1 MTILQNMLAKA
12 SLGAE
17 ELFAGRPDGWVAC
30 RDFILGR
37 MRDDGGFTGRG
48 GGSDLYY
55 TMFAVQCLRAIDVPL
70 PSSVVTYV
78 EHFAEGEGLDFVPLC
93 CLARLRAIIG
103 DCPPEL
109 AAALASHIEG
119 YRRND
124 GGYSHVQAGKRSAA
138 YGCFVALGAYQDL
151 GVDVP
156 DANSLACGL
165 RELRCGDGSYD
176 HITPGTAAGIVAL
189 KQLAGEVEP
198 ASSAWLMGQFVG
210 GGFRAFPGAPMG
222 DLLSTA
228 TALHALAVAGARL
241 DDIASECRQFVL
253 GLADPAG
260 GFRGS
265 EFDPQADVEYTFY
278 ALLALGELK
287 GL

>member
-1 MTILQNMLAKA
+1 MLAKA
-12 SLGAE
+12 RLGAE
-17 ELFAGRPDGWVAC
+17 ELFAGRPGGREAC

-55 TMFAVQCLRAIDVPL
+55 TMFAVQCLRALDVPL
-70 PSSVVTYV
+70 PSGVVTYV
-78 EHFAEGEGLDFVPLC
+78 ENFAEAEGLDFVHLC
-93 CLARLRAIIG
+93 CLARIRAIIG
-103 DCPPEL
+103 DCPREL
-109 AAALASHIEG
+109 AAAFASHIED
-119 YRRND
+119 YRRDD
-124 GGYSHVQAGKRSAA
+124 GGYSHVQAGERSAA

-151 GVDVP
+151 GLNVP
-156 DANSLACGL
+156 DANRLARTL

-189 KQLAGEVEP
+189 KQLIGEVEP

-210 GGFRAFPGAPMG
+210 GGFKAFPGAPIG

-241 DDIASECRQFVL
+241 GEIAQNCRQFVL

-278 ALLALGELK
+278 ALLAMGELK

>member
-12 SLGAE
+12 SLGAK
-17 ELFAGRPDGWVAC
+17 ELFVCRPDGRAAC
-30 RDFILGR
+30 RDFVLGR
-37 MRDDGGFTGRG
+37 MQDNGGFTGRG

-70 PSSVVTYV
+70 PPGVFTYV
-78 EHFAEGEGLDFVPLC
+78 ETFGDGKGLDFVPLC
-93 CLARLRAIIG
+93 CLARIRAIIEV
-103 DCPPEL
+103 CPREL
-109 AAALASHIEG
+109 AAALASHIEE
-119 YRRND
+119 YRRDD
-124 GGYSHVQAGKRSAA
+124 GGYSHVQAGQRSAA
-138 YGCFVALGAYQDL
+138 YGCFVALGACQDVGL
-151 GVDVP
+151 DVP
-156 DANSLACGL
+156 DANSLERGL

-278 ALLALGELK
+278 ALLAMGELK